1 MVSVFY
7 FYSASL
13 IQKEQNIFRIFA
25 VGRRIFVSVFPL
37 LQYDITAEYLQDF
50 AVGWKRILVSVFLFA
65 VLNQRKSGGSD
76 GQAKVSLNYIPEK
89 YILMKM

>member
-7 FYSASL
+7 FASL
-13 IQKEQNIFRIFA
+13 IQKVQSIFRIFA

-37 LQYDITAEYLQDF
+37 LQFKITAEYLQDF

-65 VLNQRKSGGSD
+65 VLNQRKTGPSD
-76 GQAKVSLNYIPEK
+76 G
-89 YILMKM
+89 